1 MVRRIGKHTDHTNL
15 RNPLTLSLLLSC
27 ALANPL
33 RGWYNVKMMD
43 PQQNEEVPVGNTSTQ
58 PLVTATTAVAP
69 LPTGPSVG
77 ERLLPFLVMVF
88 VLLLDQLTKYLVETR
103 IPLYGYWAPIP
114 SLENLIRFTHTANAG
129 AVFGLFQ
136 GTSMFFAALAVIIA
150 GAIVYFNFTL
160 PGGQWLLRLALG
172 LQLGGALGNLTD
184 RLRQGH
190 VTDFIDIGPWYIF
203 NIADMAVVGGVIL
216 FGIVI
221 LRDGIQENA
230 AAKASNIQAIDQQ
243 E

>member
-1 MVRRIGKHTDHTNL
+1 MIDPPENVEEETSGPPAMDESAPAAPKEAVLPKPGLFERTL
-15 RNPLTLSLLLSC
+15 PLLIM
-27 ALANPL
+27 A
-33 RGWYNVKMMD
+33 G
-43 PQQNEEVPVGNTSTQ
+43 
-58 PLVTATTAVAP
+58 
-69 LPTGPSVG
+69 
-77 ERLLPFLVMVF
+77 
-88 VLLLDQLTKYLVETR
+88 VLLLDQLSKYLVETR
-103 IPLYGYWAPIP
+103 IPLYGEWAPFPALAGIFR
-114 SLENLIRFTHTANAG
+114 ITHTANTG

-136 GTSMFFAALAVIIA
+136 GSGMFFAILAVIVA

-190 VTDFIDIGPWYIF
+190 VTDFIDVGPWYIF
-203 NIADMAVVGGVIL
+203 NVADMAIVGGVIL

-221 LRDGIQENA
+221 LRDGWEENA
-230 AAKASNIQAIDQQ
+230 AAKPSTLHPADPP